1 MDGDELT
8 SIPRRT
14 TTTPDPSDLTTAALM
29 REVSALRELFE
40 ARLAGEARAR
50 DQRFDGMDRAID
62 IHAKSLDQNNAYVK
76 HEIEQLQALHQEKFR
91 SIESSIVTK
100 FEAVANQFIAFDK
113 LREQLS
119 LAAGTAVAA
128 ALQAQKES
136 AGATQDANAVAL
148 TKMEN
153 SFTKQIDQ
161 VTGSL
166 TIMGSNTDEKINDL
180 KGRLDRGEGRTS
192 VSDPAVSNGIAQLT
206 QLVQN
211 LSKTHDTAAGQGAGQ
226 AQTWGV
232 AAAVVGIGIAALTMM
247 FKIPSSPSPDANATA
262 ISRLEYMFEQHLKQ
276 NDSRAMTLPAPLT
289 R

>member
-1 MDGDELT
+1 
-8 SIPRRT
+8 
-14 TTTPDPSDLTTAALM
+14 
-29 REVSALRELFE
+29 
-40 ARLAGEARAR
+40 
-50 DQRFDGMDRAID
+50 MDRAID
-62 IHAKSLDQNNAYVK
+62 IHAKSLENNNTFIK

-91 SIESSIVTK
+91 SIETSVQTK
-100 FEAVANQFIAFDK
+100 FEAVASQFIAFDK

-166 TIMGSNTDEKINDL
+166 TIMARNTDEKINDL

-211 LSKTHDTAAGQGAGQ
+211 LSQSRDMGSGHSAGQTQLWAGI
-226 AQTWGV
+226 AGTIGV
-232 AAAVVGIGIAALTMM
+232 VVAVVSII
-247 FKIPSSPSPDANATA
+247 IA
-262 ISRLEYMFEQHLKQ
+262 ISTAEQK
-276 NDSRAMTLPAPLT
+276 PAEPPRYTVPMLAT
-289 R
+289 PGAAR